1 MTSVPDSVSD
11 DVILEDPGEDPDQ
24 WPEFR
29 GDRPKGKL
37 EKIRW
42 GQGVRSEEEE
52 YLAKLGEAFG
62 DPRETFA
69 DFIGSQRTSWPE

>member
-11 DVILEDPGEDPDQ
+11 DVILEEAGEDPDQ

-37 EKIRW
+37 EKIQW

-52 YLAKLGEAFG
+52 YLAKLGEAYG
-62 DPRETFA
+62 VDSGTLA
-69 DFIGSQRTSWPE
+69 DFIGDL